1 LELQASLFQRETALT
16 IAKAKWRG
24 LGLEGSDFDRMVAD
38 PDVPTSV
45 RLSLKSP
52 ISGTILHTDLTVGKF
67 VNLKEHVLEVI
78 DLSRLWLRID
88 ILEKDVSRIQVGDPV
103 EFFPTSGLGKPIA
116 GSLGVIEKSL
126 DPVTHLATAWVDLPM
141 DTSQIA
147 SLLPGMTG
155 QVKIGAQST
164 AARLSIPKSAL
175 VRDGA
180 ERFVLVEQE
189 RNEKASVFR
198 KIPLAI
204 GEQSGG
210 ICEVTRGELVPGD
223 RVLTQGSRQL
233 GHLFTQG
240 VLKLSPE
247 AAVDIGF
254 KTQKVE
260 PLRVSRTLSVDGVV
274 SLPPSKLARVSSQLS
289 GRVHQILIDRSATV
303 RQGQALALLSSPEFQ
318 DLQLDCIQAYLEMR
332 FRESVLRN
340 IRQGG
345 TSIPQRQRI
354 ETENQLVSARNQFE
368 SLARQLRLLGIGQE
382 ELESMLESQQ
392 VSEHYRVLAP
402 IDGIVVGFHQ
412 AIGHIVSA
420 DEEMFEI
427 HDNSERLVDAM
438 ICMWRFYR
446 DCVRSKRSWFRG
458 FRPCRPDLRRFNK
471 GFGDVR
477 STHSLFTGSSPLGTF
492 SCGRVR
498 LRRALG
504 TCANS
509 SRCFSGF
516 EPSDRDDHDRSSRIG
531 SRGGRVACDS
541 TFGVRDEWIEWCRE
555 DSIGIGDWAID
566 RMG

>member
-1 LELQASLFQRETALT
+1 
-16 IAKAKWRG
+16 
-24 LGLEGSDFDRMVAD
+24 
-38 PDVPTSV
+38 
-45 RLSLKSP
+45 
-52 ISGTILHTDLTVGKF
+52 
-67 VNLKEHVLEVI
+67 
-78 DLSRLWLRID
+78 
-88 ILEKDVSRIQVGDPV
+88 
-103 EFFPTSGLGKPIA
+103 
-116 GSLGVIEKSL
+116 LGVIEKSL

-189 RNEKASVFR
+189 RNAKALVFR

-210 ICEVTRGELVPGD
+210 VCEVTRGELVPGD

-318 DLQLDCIQAYLEMR
+318 DLQLDCIQANLEMR

-402 IDGIVVGFHQ
+402 IDGIVVGFHP
-412 AIGHIVSA
+412 
-420 DEEMFEI
+420 
-427 HDNSERLVDAM
+427 R
-438 ICMWRFYR
+438 
-446 DCVRSKRSWFRG
+446 
-458 FRPCRPDLRRFNK
+458 
-471 GFGDVR
+471 
-477 STHSLFTGSSPLGTF
+477 
-492 SCGRVR
+492 
-498 LRRALG
+498 
-504 TCANS
+504 
-509 SRCFSGF
+509 
-516 EPSDRDDHDRSSRIG
+516 
-531 SRGGRVACDS
+531 
-541 TFGVRDEWIEWCRE
+541 
-555 DSIGIGDWAID
+555 
-566 RMG
+566 